1 MSMTTRPIRDD
12 NATTFGGV
20 LRAQR
25 NAAGLTLRELAEASG
40 IHFTYIC
47 KIENNAFP
55 PPAVATIRRMA
66 VALGCGPRALCAAA
80 GRVDEPMP
88 KHELEQR
95 VLDLEAM
102 LAVANTSIKTATRM
116 LGLMQTEARNVL
128 VNGNTTLDAEYV
140 LIVAGQIESG
150 LDDWLVTVGY
160 DVARLVAA

>member
-1 MSMTTRPIRDD
+1 
-12 NATTFGGV
+12 
-20 LRAQR
+20 
-25 NAAGLTLRELAEASG
+25 
-40 IHFTYIC
+40 
-47 KIENNAFP
+47 
-55 PPAVATIRRMA
+55 
-66 VALGCGPRALCAAA
+66 
-80 GRVDEPMP
+80 MP